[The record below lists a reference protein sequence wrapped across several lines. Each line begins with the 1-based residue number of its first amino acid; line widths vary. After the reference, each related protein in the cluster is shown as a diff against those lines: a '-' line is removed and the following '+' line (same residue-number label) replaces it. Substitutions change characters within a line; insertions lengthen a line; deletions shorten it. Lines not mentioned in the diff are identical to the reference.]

1 MKKTHKCVCYAVYV
15 RWKGT
20 FRRVYLRNTY
30 TAACDITSSLLQ
42 SLNIMQ
48 RARAGKMTN
57 I

>member
-1 MKKTHKCVCYAVYV
+1 MCVCYAVYV

-30 TAACDITSSLLQ
+30 TAACDITSSLQ